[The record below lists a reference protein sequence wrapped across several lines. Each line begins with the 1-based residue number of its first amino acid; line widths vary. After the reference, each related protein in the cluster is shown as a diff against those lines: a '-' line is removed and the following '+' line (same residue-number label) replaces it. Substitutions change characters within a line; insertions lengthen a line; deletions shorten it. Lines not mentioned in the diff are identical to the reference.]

1 MERINKLLARA
12 GVASRRGVDELIRQ
26 GEITLNGSVVTE
38 LGVKVDP
45 AVDAIKVSGKR
56 VQLQPEMTVYYML
69 NKPRGVV
76 STLSDP
82 EERPT
87 VKELLKGVRSRVFP
101 VGRLD
106 FNSEG
111 LMLMTND
118 GELARAL
125 THPSS
130 HIPKRYRVKVKGRP
144 EDNSLQKLRN
154 GLYIDGRK
162 TQPIEVSRSS
172 SADHTWLNMTL
183 YEGRNQQIRKMM
195 LAIRHPVLKL
205 RRVAIGG
212 VELGDLPVSEF
223 RPLSEAELRR
233 LRRAISKSAKNG

>member
-12 GVASRRGVDELIRQ
+12 GVASRRGVDDLIRQ
-26 GEITLNGSVVTE
+26 GLVTLNGKIVTE
-38 LGVKVDP
+38 LGIQIDP

-56 VQLQPEMTVYYML
+56 VQLNPETAVYYML

-82 EERPT
+82 EGRPT
-87 VKELLKGVRSRVFP
+87 IKQILRGVKARVFP

-111 LMLMTND
+111 LILMTND
-118 GELARAL
+118 GEMARAL

-130 HIPKRYRVKVKGRP
+130 HVSKRYSVKVKGRP
-144 EDNSLQKLRN
+144 DDAALQKLRN

-162 TQPIEVSRSS
+162 TMPIEVSRSS

-183 YEGRNQQIRKMM
+183 REGRNQQIRKMM
-195 LAIRHPVLKL
+195 LAVRHPVLKL
-205 RRVAIGG
+205 RRTSISG
-212 VELGDLPVSEF
+212 VELGDLASAEF
-223 RPLSEAELRR
+223 RPLTEVELRR
-233 LRRAISKSAKNG
+233 LRKAVSKSAKNG